1 MYFRDIVGHDSLK
14 AQLLTTARQGLV
26 PHAQLFTGR
35 DGEGALGLAYAYARY
50 LNCTDRGEWDA
61 CGHCP
66 SCRRYDEVGD
76 PDLSFLY
83 PIVNASGKNLCE
95 DYIED
100 WRRFIQQGP
109 YTYYDEWLRLLGGD
123 GKKASIFAREGEP
136 LQRMMGYQTSGR
148 GYRILIIWLPERM
161 QEALGNKLLKLVE
174 EPPERTIIL
183 MVTMDEPSVLQTLRS
198 RMQTLRLR
206 PLTEPEIETA
216 LRATPTAPR

>member
-1 MYFRDIVGHDSLK
+1 M
-14 AQLLTTARQGLV
+14 
-26 PHAQLFTGR
+26 
-35 DGEGALGLAYAYARY
+35 
-50 LNCTDRGEWDA
+50 
-61 CGHCP
+61 
-66 SCRRYDEVGD
+66 GD

-109 YTYYDEWLRLLGGD
+109 YTYYDEWLGLLGGD

-161 QEALGNKLLKLVE
+161 QEALGNKSSSSSKS
-174 EPPERTIIL
+174 PPSA
-183 MVTMDEPSVLQTLRS
+183 PSSSWS
-198 RMQTLRLR
+198 RWTSVR
-206 PLTEPEIETA
+206 PSDAAQSYADPS
-216 LRATPTAPR
+216 PSPPH

>member
-35 DGEGALGLAYAYARY
+35 DGDGALGLAYAYARY

-95 DYIED
+95 DHIED

-109 YTYYDEWLRLLGGD
+109 YTYYDEWLGLLGGD

-148 GYRILIIWLPERM
+148 GYRILVIWLPERM
-161 QEALGNKLLKLVE
+161 
-174 EPPERTIIL
+174 
-183 MVTMDEPSVLQTLRS
+183 
-198 RMQTLRLR
+198 
-206 PLTEPEIETA
+206 
-216 LRATPTAPR
+216 